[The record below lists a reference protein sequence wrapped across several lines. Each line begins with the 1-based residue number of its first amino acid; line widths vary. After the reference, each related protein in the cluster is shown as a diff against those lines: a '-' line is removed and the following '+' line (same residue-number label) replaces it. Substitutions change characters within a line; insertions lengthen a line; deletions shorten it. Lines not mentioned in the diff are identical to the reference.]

1 MTELSFE
8 EPGAGIY
15 AAKINI
21 NPAGAGTQMKKSY
34 IQTSSLTT
42 ALLFATVAI
51 ATAAETSYHL
61 TKTIPVGGEGGWDY
75 LSVDSA
81 ARRLY
86 VSHGTKAVVID
97 LDKEEVVGEISDT
110 PGIHGIAVASDLGKG
125 FCSNGRENKVSIVD
139 LKSLKTSS
147 KVETGQNPDAIIYY
161 PGAQEVYAFNG
172 RGQSASVID
181 AKADKVIATI
191 PLAGKPEFAASDA
204 KVGRIYVNLEDKS
217 QVAVI
222 DAKTHEV
229 VTTWPLAPGEE
240 PSGMAY
246 DPEHH
251 RLFIGCGNK
260 MMVMM
265 DSESGKV
272 LAHVPIGDHVDANA
286 FDEKRHLA
294 FASTGEGTVTIAQED
309 GADKLT
315 VVQSLKTEPGAR
327 TMTIDPKTG
336 KIYLASAK
344 YEAPDASSSGG
355 KKKRPAMVPGSF
367 KILVYSP

>member
-1 MTELSFE
+1 
-8 EPGAGIY
+8 
-15 AAKINI
+15 
-21 NPAGAGTQMKKSY
+21 MKKSD
-34 IQTSSLTT
+34 IQILSLVT
-42 ALLFATVAI
+42 AVLSATVAI
-51 ATAAETSYHL
+51 TTAAETSYHL
-61 TKTIPVGGEGGWDY
+61 TKTIPVGGDGGWDY
-75 LSVDSA
+75 LSIDSA

-86 VSHGTKAVVID
+86 VSHATKAVVID
-97 LDKEEVVGEISDT
+97 LDKEEVVGEIADT
-110 PGIHGIAVASDLGKG
+110 PGIHGIAIAHDLGKG

-139 LKSLKTSS
+139 LKSLKTT

-181 AKADKVIATI
+181 GKTDKVIATI
-191 PLAGKPEFAASDA
+191 PLAGKPEFAAADA
-204 KVGRIYVNLEDKS
+204 KAGRVYVNLEDKS

-222 DAKTHEV
+222 DAKAHEV

-246 DPEHH
+246 DPERH
-251 RLFIGCGNK
+251 RLFVGCGNK

-294 FASTGEGTVTIAQED
+294 FASTGEGIVTIAHED
-309 GADKLT
+309 GSDKLT

-336 KIYLASAK
+336 KIYLGAAK
-344 YEAPDASSSGG
+344 YETSDASSTGG
-355 KKKRPAMVPGSF
+355 KKKRPSIVPGSF
-367 KILVYSP
+367 KVLVYSP